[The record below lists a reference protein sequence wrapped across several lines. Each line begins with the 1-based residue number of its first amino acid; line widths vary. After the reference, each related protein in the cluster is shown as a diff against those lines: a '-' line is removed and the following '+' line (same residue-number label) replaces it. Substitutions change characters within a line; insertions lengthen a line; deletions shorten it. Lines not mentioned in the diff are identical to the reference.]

1 MASQGFFLILF
12 LIIAGFALWYYF
24 SMKSRKNS
32 ESMLNVDGGPRDL
45 KKELKFWSDKVQDTS
60 FQTREVQDLAK
71 SLKAE
76 INHARAK
83 TDTSKSA
90 FTDKQGSSS
99 FMTVKPVNDDSAE
112 LMGAKSLNVHFVYN
126 GHTWDAYEVLGVP
139 AGSSL
144 RSVTQNYQAS
154 LMKADPQSR
163 SFLDA
168 AYQAILKKV

>member
-12 LIIAGFALWYYF
+12 LIIAGFAVWYYF
-24 SMKSRKNS
+24 SIKNRKNS
-32 ESMLNVDGGPRDL
+32 ESMLDVNAGPRDL

-60 FQTREVQDLAK
+60 FQTKEVQNLAK
-71 SLKAE
+71 SLKEE
-76 INHARAK
+76 ISQVRSRSDQKN
-83 TDTSKSA
+83 A
-90 FTDKQGSSS
+90 FVDQQGSTN
-99 FMTVKPVNDDSAE
+99 FMHVKPIEADNAE

-144 RSVTQNYQAS
+144 RTVTQNYQSS
-154 LMKADPQSR
+154 LKKADPQSR

>member
-12 LIIAGFALWYYF
+12 LIIAGFAVWYAR
-24 SMKSRKNS
+24 SLKNRKNS

-76 INHARAK
+76 INQARSRS
-83 TDTSKSA
+83 DQPKSA
-90 FTDKQGSSS
+90 FTDHQGSSS
-99 FMTVKPVNDDSAE
+99 FMTAKPIHQDSNE
-112 LMGAKSLNVHFVYN
+112 LMGAKTLNVHFVYN

-144 RSVTQNYQAS
+144 RTVTQSYQAAIK
-154 LMKADPQSR
+154 KADPQSR